1 MRRVVVCTSLES
13 GAPRA
18 IIAQPT
24 SLRAP
29 SPRRT
34 RWAAP
39 LTAEKDRAWAPAIA
53 GPALAD
59 RTSAAPAHAACAWRP
74 RLRRAALFAVLG
86 VLCASTPEARA
97 QPATGVVE
105 PVIALQGAEDARCGY
120 SVRPASA
127 APGREEQRV
136 PDGGPFELLVG
147 DYALIPRCRRGE
159 VEIVGLPTSFRVT
172 PGGIARPR
180 ASIAAVSLRV
190 EAKRDGILRPA
201 KVRLYD
207 AALGLASEPLVTLPA
222 NQRVP
227 VAAGRYDVL
236 VSLAADNQPP
246 AEVLASDFRIEGP
259 KLVVLPADLSDGS
272 VVIKA
277 ELNGKPAEATVR
289 AFAPGGAKDVGQV
302 EAGQELRLPA
312 GRYQLR
318 TELREAAD
326 FASATREVWI
336 QAGKLARYGERFST
350 GTLSVEVRRDG
361 APAPGTIHLARAGEA
376 ESFNFFTAPGSVA
389 LSPGT
394 YELRLT
400 SPELGPVEELRA
412 PGLRVTARGRTA
424 HVFDLSR
431 ALVTA
436 RALQADRP
444 VAATIELRAAGGG
457 EAIAAEAPNRWRP
470 WPGRYELVGRLED
483 GTELVTEPFELE
495 LGTRLEQVLRFERAR
510 LTVLV
515 RRGKTLLHDAEV
527 LAFRPGAARPLARSR
542 SGVPLEL
549 SPGVYDVK
557 VVLGPDSAWTQGIK
571 VRGSMQV
578 EIPIVN
584 STRPETLPEGDGEVP
599 LPEGDAP

>member
-1 MRRVVVCTSLES
+1 M
-13 GAPRA
+13 
-18 IIAQPT
+18 
-24 SLRAP
+24 
-29 SPRRT
+29 
-34 RWAAP
+34 
-39 LTAEKDRAWAPAIA
+39 
-53 GPALAD
+53 
-59 RTSAAPAHAACAWRP
+59 
-74 RLRRAALFAVLG
+74 
-86 VLCASTPEARA
+86 
-97 QPATGVVE
+97 VE
-105 PVIALQGAEDARCGY
+105 PVIELQGADGARCGY

-147 DYALIPRCRRGE
+147 DYAFIPRCRRGE
-159 VEIVGLPTSFRVT
+159 LEIVGLPTRFRIA
-172 PGGIARPR
+172 PGGIVQPR
-180 ASIAAVSLRV
+180 ASISAVSLRV

-207 AALGLASEPLVTLPA
+207 PALGLASEPLVTLPA

-246 AEVLASDFRIEGP
+246 AEVLASGFRIEGR

-272 VVIKA
+272 VVVKA

-289 AFAPGGAKDVGQV
+289 AFAPGAAKDVGQV
-302 EAGQELRLPA
+302 EVGQELRLPA

-326 FASATREVWI
+326 FASVSREVWI
-336 QAGKLARYGERFST
+336 QAGKLARYAERFST
-350 GTLSVEVRRDG
+350 GTLSVGVRRDG
-361 APAPGTIHLARAGEA
+361 APAPGTVHLARAGEA
-376 ESFNFFTAPGSVA
+376 ESFNFFAAPGSVA

-412 PGLRVTARGRTA
+412 TGLRVTARGRTT

-436 RALQADRP
+436 RTLQAERP
-444 VAATIELRAAGGG
+444 VAATVELRAAGGG
-457 EAIAAEAPNRWRP
+457 EPIAAEAPNRWRP
-470 WPGRYELVGRLED
+470 WPGRYELAGRLDD
-483 GTELVTEPFELE
+483 GTEVVTEPFELQ
-495 LGTRLEQVLRFERAR
+495 LGTRLEQVIRFERAR

-515 RRGKTLLHDAEV
+515 RRGKTLLDDAEV
-527 LAFRPGAARPLARSR
+527 LAFRPGAAKPLARTR
-542 SGVPLEL
+542 SGVALEL

-578 EIPIVN
+578 EIPLVVAA
-584 STRPETLPEGDGEVP
+584 PPGALPEGDGEAP